1 MNKTLFSRWLLF
13 LITLLLLFTFTACTR
28 YKTQGI
34 SRLVRKEWKELLDQ
48 ARNGT
53 GRISHTK
60 GLYDKFIL
68 ADLLDFLELNEKRIY
83 REDESQRL
91 YDRAMIKLMSAE
103 FIESFKLFKAYM
115 DLSGDDIRPWLH
127 VGLRIGVRNSSVLTN
142 FQNTAID
149 NAIEN
154 TNYRLTKEEVLHLI
168 HHRPAHF
175 FMVMP
180 ENNLD
185 NEVKK
190 AEEYRIRAAEH
201 RLRVARIG
209 KEPLEKLREEL
220 YYLEFPEWYI
230 DELAANNPGDDVINL
245 IYSNYFG
252 KRKYEKAYATVK
264 RYGYDKTHSF
274 GTYVR
279 PIFLGS
285 ILELLYRLGKYEELF
300 AVYDAY
306 RDNEHMLTLERTFC
320 SGYFWVACA
329 HAQTGDYAMALNLLK
344 QAFENTHMYNTLPY
358 LPPQPPDGMAMS
370 TLSLLWHIIIS
381 DAFDGFKKAGRYQE
395 IDRLMEQELAKYA
408 HLDWFK

>member
-1 MNKTLFSRWLLF
+1 MNKTLFSRWLL
-13 LITLLLLFTFTACTR
+13 LLLAMLLLFTFTACTR

-142 FQNTAID
+142 FQNTAIVNALYNNKYILTKDEILHLVHYRPSHFFTFLPEDKID
-149 NAIEN
+149 NAS
-154 TNYRLTKEEVLHLI
+154 
-168 HHRPAHF
+168 
-175 FMVMP
+175 
-180 ENNLD
+180 
-185 NEVKK
+185 KK
-190 AEEYRIRAAEH
+190 AEEYKKRAAEH
-201 RLRVARIG
+201 HRRLDLIG
-209 KEPLEKLREEL
+209 KEPFETLMDEL

-230 DELAANNPGDDVINL
+230 DELATKEPNNEEIDL
-245 IYSNYFG
+245 IYRYYLG
-252 KRKYEKAYATVK
+252 RRLYQKAYNIVCK
-264 RYGYDKTHSF
+264 YGYGKTAKF
-274 GTYVR
+274 GVYEF
-279 PIFLGS
+279 PIFLDS

-408 HLDWFK
+408 HLDWFR